1 MRKYKL
7 TINDTKYEVS
17 VKEVTDQI
25 ARVEVNGE
33 EHTVSIDEI
42 KSLELPESIPRAEKP
57 VTARP
62 AAMAAA
68 LPQTPFSGG
77 VVAPMPG
84 QIKAIFVREGDN
96 VKIGQKL
103 LNMEAMKL
111 ENKIAANRDGVIKK
125 ILVRDGDIVS
135 QGQELVVIV

>member
-42 KSLELPESIPRAEKP
+42 KSLELPETVPRAAKP
-57 VTARP
+57 VSSKP
-62 AAMAAA
+62 AAAQVTS
-68 LPQTPFSGG
+68 LRTPVSGG

-84 QIKAIFVREGDN
+84 QIKAIFC
-96 VKIGQKL
+96 
-103 LNMEAMKL
+103 
-111 ENKIAANRDGVIKK
+111 
-125 ILVRDGDIVS
+125 
-135 QGQELVVIV
+135 QGRGYS